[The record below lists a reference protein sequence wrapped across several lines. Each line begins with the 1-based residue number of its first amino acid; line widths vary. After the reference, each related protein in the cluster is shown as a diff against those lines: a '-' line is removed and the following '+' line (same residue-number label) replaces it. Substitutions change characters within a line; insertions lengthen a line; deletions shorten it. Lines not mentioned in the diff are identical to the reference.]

1 MTHHYSH
8 VDEGEKR
15 VAATRVFDVITG
27 GKGGIQGGPP
37 PRRMTRRS
45 VRTQKT
51 PRARGLRSEVPPG
64 FEPGMVVLLTT
75 RGWYR
80 NKVLETLAK
89 GFRAARQRLTGVAEL
104 NDEVIDEALRD
115 VRLSLLEGDVEFR
128 VVKRFLERV
137 KEQARGK
144 QVELRA
150 KSAEYG
156 TKSITPE
163 QAFIAI
169 CQDELVKMMGPVET
183 ELKWAKKGPTGIM
196 MCGLQGSGKTT
207 TVGKLARW
215 LEKTHKKKPML
226 VAADIYRPAAVE
238 QLKTLGRQ
246 LDMPVYSAEGKDPVT
261 ICREANNEA
270 AAQGCDVVIF
280 DTAGRLAIDEPLM
293 QELDD
298 INKAVTPANIFLV
311 LDAMT
316 GQDAVNVA
324 ETFNKRLDIDGVI
337 MTKLDGDAR
346 GGAALSVK
354 EITGKPIKFLGIGE
368 QLDKLEEFRPEG
380 LASRILGMGDIVGLV
395 KDFEQVVDAE
405 KAEEDALRML
415 KGKFDMQDFLEQIR
429 LIQKMGSLKDLFEKL
444 PFFGGGLP
452 EGVNLDDRELVKIEA
467 MISSMTY
474 EERLNPQVFVATSW
488 EDYSTTAGRQAK
500 RRRADFHPG
509 RVKRISKGSGR
520 TETEVKE
527 LLQKFA
533 QMRQMMVQL
542 GASTG
547 LMGKIPGMKQFG
559 QMKKLAN
566 MDINALMAAGGGMP
580 DMSALGA
587 GGGMPNIPGMPGM
600 PGNVPGMPKGFTPP
614 GTKGAAVGVQAA
626 RERQKSRDKRK
637 AEKAARKKNR
647 R

>member
-1 MTHHYSH
+1 M
-8 VDEGEKR
+8 
-15 VAATRVFDVITG
+15 
-27 GKGGIQGGPP
+27 
-37 PRRMTRRS
+37 
-45 VRTQKT
+45 
-51 PRARGLRSEVPPG
+51 
-64 FEPGMVVLLTT
+64 
-75 RGWYR
+75 
-80 NKVLETLAK
+80 LETLAK
-89 GFRAARQRLTGVAEL
+89 GFRSARQRLTGVAEL
-104 NDEVIDEALRD
+104 TDDVIDEALRD

-128 VVKRFLERV
+128 VVKRFLDRV
-137 KEQARGK
+137 REAARGK

-156 TKSITPE
+156 TRSITPE
-163 QAFIAI
+163 QAFVAI
-169 CQDELVKMMGPVET
+169 CQEELIKMMGPVET
-183 ELKWAKKGPTGIM
+183 DLKWAKKGPTGIM

-207 TVGKLARW
+207 TVGKLARY
-215 LEKTHKKKPML
+215 LEKGHKKKPML

-246 LDMPVYSAEGKDPVT
+246 LEMPVYSAEGKDPVA
-261 ICREANNEA
+261 ICREANHAA

-293 QELDD
+293 QELED
-298 INKAVTPANIFLV
+298 IDKAVTPANIFLV

-324 ETFNKRLDIDGVI
+324 ETFNKRLNLDGVI

-354 EITGKPIKFLGIGE
+354 EITGKPIKFLGMGE
-368 QLDKLEEFRPEG
+368 TLDKLEEFRPEG

-467 MISSMTY
+467 MISSMTL
-474 EERLNPQVFVATSW
+474 EERVNPQVFVATTW
-488 EDYSTTAGRQAK
+488 EDFMATSGRQAK
-500 RRRADFHPG
+500 RRRADFHAG
-509 RVKRISKGSGR
+509 RVKRIAKGSGR
-520 TETEVKE
+520 GEHEVKE

-547 LMGKIPGMKQFG
+547 LMGKIPGFKQFS

-566 MDINALMAAGGGMP
+566 MDLNALM
-580 DMSALGA
+580 GA
-587 GGGMPNIPGMPGM
+587 GGGLPEGLAGAAGGLPGMPAMPGIPTGNIPGL
-600 PGNVPGMPKGFTPP
+600 PKGYTPP
-614 GTKGAAVGVQAA
+614 GTKSLVGAQRANDK
-626 RERQKSRDKRK
+626 QKSRDKRK

>member
-1 MTHHYSH
+1 
-8 VDEGEKR
+8 
-15 VAATRVFDVITG
+15 
-27 GKGGIQGGPP
+27 
-37 PRRMTRRS
+37 
-45 VRTQKT
+45 
-51 PRARGLRSEVPPG
+51 
-64 FEPGMVVLLTT
+64 
-75 RGWYR
+75 
-80 NKVLETLAK
+80 VLETLAK
-89 GFRAARQRLTGVAEL
+89 GFRAARTRLTGVAEL
-104 NDEVIDEALRD
+104 TDDVIDEALRD

-137 KEQARGK
+137 KEAARGK
-144 QVELRA
+144 SVELRA

-156 TKSITPE
+156 TKTITPE

-169 CQDELVKMMGPVET
+169 CQDELIKMMGPVET
-183 ELKWAKKGPTGIM
+183 DLKWARKGPTGIM

-207 TVGKLARW
+207 TVGKLARY

-246 LDMPVYSAEGKDPVT
+246 LDMPVFSAEGKDPVT
-261 ICREANNEA
+261 ICREASLA
-270 AAQGCDVVIF
+270 AAGQGCDVIIY

-293 QELDD
+293 QELED
-298 INKAVTPANIFLV
+298 IDKAVTPANIFLV

-324 ETFNKRLDIDGVI
+324 ETFNKRLNLDGVI

-354 EITGKPIKFLGIGE
+354 EITGKPIKFLGMGE
-368 QLDKLEEFRPEG
+368 TLDKLEEFRPEG

-415 KGKFDMQDFLEQIR
+415 KGKFDMQDFLEQIK

-444 PFFGGGLP
+444 PFFNGGLP
-452 EGVNLDDRELVKIEA
+452 EGVNLDDRELTKIEA
-467 MISSMTY
+467 MISSMTR
-474 EERLNPQVFVATSW
+474 EERTNPQVFVATSW
-488 EDYSTTAGRQAK
+488 EEFTATSGKNAK
-500 RRRADFHPG
+500 RRRADFDTS
-509 RVKRISKGSGR
+509 RVKRIANGSGR
-520 TETEVKE
+520 KDTEVKE

-547 LMGKIPGMKQFG
+547 LMGKIPGFKQFS

-566 MDINALMAAGGGMP
+566 MDIGALR
-580 DMSALGA
+580 GA
-587 GGGMPNIPGMPGM
+587 GGGFDGGALGGAGGMPNMPAMPGVPTGNIPGLPRGYS
-600 PGNVPGMPKGFTPP
+600 PP
-614 GTKGAAVGVQAA
+614 GTKSLVGQQRASDK
-626 RERQKSRDKRK
+626 QKSRDKRK

>member
-1 MTHHYSH
+1 M
-8 VDEGEKR
+8 
-15 VAATRVFDVITG
+15 
-27 GKGGIQGGPP
+27 
-37 PRRMTRRS
+37 
-45 VRTQKT
+45 
-51 PRARGLRSEVPPG
+51 
-64 FEPGMVVLLTT
+64 
-75 RGWYR
+75 
-80 NKVLETLAK
+80 LETLAK
-89 GFRAARQRLTGVAEL
+89 GFKAARQRLTGVAEL
-104 NDEVIDEALRD
+104 SDDVIEDALRD

-137 KEQARGK
+137 REAARGK
-144 QVELRA
+144 EVELRA
-150 KSAEYG
+150 KSKEYG
-156 TKSITPE
+156 TRSITPE

-169 CQDELVKMMGPVET
+169 CQDELTKMMGPVDT
-183 ELKWAKKGPTGIM
+183 ELKWASKGPTGIM
-196 MCGLQGSGKTT
+196 VVGLQGSGKTT

-215 LEKTHKKKPML
+215 LEKTHNKKPML
-226 VAADIYRPAAVE
+226 VAADIYRPAAVA
-238 QLKTLGRQ
+238 QLKTLGGK
-246 LDMPVYSAEGKDPVT
+246 LGMPVWSMEGKDPVT
-261 ICREANNEA
+261 ICKEGAQQA
-270 AAQGCDVVIF
+270 ILQGCDVVIF

-293 QELDD
+293 QELED
-298 INKAVTPANIFLV
+298 IDKAVTPKNIFLV

-324 ETFNKRLDIDGVI
+324 DTFNKRLNLDGVI

-354 EITGKPIKFLGIGE
+354 EITGKPIKFLGMGE

-452 EGVNLDDRELVKIEA
+452 EGVNLDDRELIKIEA
-467 MISSMTY
+467 MISSMTV
-474 EERLNPQVFVATSW
+474 EERLNPQVFVTTTWEEFMSTS
-488 EDYSTTAGRQAK
+488 GRQAK
-500 RRRADFHPG
+500 RRRADFDPG
-509 RVKRISKGSGR
+509 RVKRVSRGSGR
-520 TETEVKE
+520 SEQEVKD

-547 LMGKIPGMKQFG
+547 LMGKIPGMKQFS

-566 MDINALMAAGGGMP
+566 MDINALMSAGGGLP
-580 DMSALGA
+580 A
-587 GGGMPNIPGMPGM
+587 GMEGLPNMPGM
-600 PGNVPGMPKGFTPP
+600 PGIPTGNVPGLPKGYTPP
-614 GTKGAAVGVQAA
+614 GSKGVVGQVRASDKA
-626 RERQKSRDKRK
+626 KSRDKRK

>member
-1 MTHHYSH
+1 
-8 VDEGEKR
+8 
-15 VAATRVFDVITG
+15 
-27 GKGGIQGGPP
+27 
-37 PRRMTRRS
+37 
-45 VRTQKT
+45 
-51 PRARGLRSEVPPG
+51 
-64 FEPGMVVLLTT
+64 
-75 RGWYR
+75 
-80 NKVLETLAK
+80 VLETLAK

-104 NDEVIDEALRD
+104 NDDVIDEALRD
-115 VRLSLLEGDVEFR
+115 VRLSLLEGDVEFS

-137 KEQARGK
+137 REAARGK
-144 QVELRA
+144 SVELRA
-150 KSAEYG
+150 KSQEYG

-169 CQDELVKMMGPVET
+169 CQDELIKMMGPVDT
-183 ELKWAKKGPTGIM
+183 ELIWARKGPTGIM

-246 LDMPVYSAEGKDPVT
+246 LDMPVFSLDGKDPVT
-261 ICREANNEA
+261 ICKEANHAA

-293 QELDD
+293 QELED
-298 INKAVTPANIFLV
+298 IDKAVTPANIFLV

-316 GQDAVNVA
+316 GQDAVHVA
-324 ETFNKRLDIDGVI
+324 QTFNTRLDLSGVI

-354 EITGKPIKFLGIGE
+354 EMTGKPIKFLGMGE
-368 QLDKLEEFRPEG
+368 TLDKLEEFRPEG

-467 MISSMTY
+467 MISSMTV
-474 EERLNPQVFVATSW
+474 EERVNPQVFVATSW
-488 EDYSTTAGRQAK
+488 EDFATTAGKSAK
-500 RRRADFHPG
+500 RRRADFHPS
-509 RVKRISKGSGR
+509 RVKRIATGSGR
-520 TETEVKE
+520 TEQEVKE

-547 LMGKIPGMKQFG
+547 LMGKIPGFKQFQ

-566 MDINALMAAGGGMP
+566 MDIGALMAAGGDLPAGL
-580 DMSALGA
+580 AGA
-587 GGGMPNIPGMPGM
+587 GPGGMPNMPAMPGIPTGNL
-600 PGNVPGMPKGFTPP
+600 PGLPKGYTPP
-614 GTKGAAVGVQAA
+614 GTRGAAPGQQRSAD
-626 RERQKSRDKRK
+626 RQKARDKRK

>member
-1 MTHHYSH
+1 M
-8 VDEGEKR
+8 
-15 VAATRVFDVITG
+15 
-27 GKGGIQGGPP
+27 
-37 PRRMTRRS
+37 
-45 VRTQKT
+45 
-51 PRARGLRSEVPPG
+51 
-64 FEPGMVVLLTT
+64 
-75 RGWYR
+75 
-80 NKVLETLAK
+80 LETLAK

-104 NDEVIDEALRD
+104 NDDVIDEALRD

-137 KEQARGK
+137 KEAARGK

-150 KSAEYG
+150 KSQEYG

-169 CQDELVKMMGPVET
+169 CQDELIKMMGPVQT

-196 MCGLQGSGKTT
+196 VAGLQGSGKTT
-207 TVGKLARW
+207 TVGKLARY
-215 LEKTHKKKPML
+215 LEKTHKKKPLL

-246 LDMPVYSAEGKDPVT
+246 LDMPVYSAEGKDPVA
-261 ICREANNEA
+261 ICKEANDQA
-270 AAQGCDVVIF
+270 AAKGCDVVIF

-293 QELDD
+293 QELED
-298 INKAVTPANIFLV
+298 IDKAVTPANIFLV

-324 ETFNKRLDIDGVI
+324 DTFNKRLNLDGVI

-368 QLDKLEEFRPEG
+368 SLDKLEEFRPEG

-444 PFFGGGLP
+444 PFFNGGLP

-467 MISSMTY
+467 MISSMTI
-474 EERLNPQVFVATSW
+474 EERTNPQVFVTTSW
-488 EDYSTTAGRQAK
+488 EDFATTSGKSAK
-500 RRRADFHPG
+500 RRRADFDVS
-509 RVKRISKGSGR
+509 RVRRISKGSGR
-520 TETEVKE
+520 AENEVKE

-547 LMGKIPGMKQFG
+547 LMGKIPGFKQFS

-566 MDINALMAAGGGMP
+566 MDINALMAGGGGLP
-580 DMSALGA
+580 PGFGGE
-587 GGGMPNIPGMPGM
+587 GGGAPNMPMMPGVPVGNIPGL
-600 PGNVPGMPKGFTPP
+600 PKGYTPP
-614 GTKGAAVGVQAA
+614 GTKSLTGGS
-626 RERQKSRDKRK
+626 RPNDKQKARDKRK

>member
-1 MTHHYSH
+1 M
-8 VDEGEKR
+8 
-15 VAATRVFDVITG
+15 
-27 GKGGIQGGPP
+27 
-37 PRRMTRRS
+37 
-45 VRTQKT
+45 
-51 PRARGLRSEVPPG
+51 
-64 FEPGMVVLLTT
+64 
-75 RGWYR
+75 
-80 NKVLETLAK
+80 LETLAK

-104 NDEVIDEALRD
+104 TDDVIEDALRD
-115 VRLSLLEGDVEFR
+115 VRLSLLEGDVEFK

-137 KEQARGK
+137 REAARGK
-144 QVELRA
+144 EIELRA
-150 KSAEYG
+150 KSKEYG
-156 TKSITPE
+156 TRTITPE

-169 CQDELVKMMGPVET
+169 CQEELTKMMGPVDT
-183 ELKWAKKGPTGIM
+183 ELKWAKKGATGFM
-196 MCGLQGSGKTT
+196 VVGLQGSGKTT
-207 TVGKLARW
+207 SVGKLARF
-215 LEKTHKKKPML
+215 LEKTHGKKPML

-246 LDMPVYSAEGKDPVT
+246 LSMPVFSAEGKDPIA
-261 ICREANNEA
+261 ICKEGNERA
-270 AAQGCDVVIF
+270 ALEGCDVVIF

-293 QELDD
+293 QELED
-298 INKAVTPANIFLV
+298 IDKAVQPSNIFLV

-324 ETFNKRLDIDGVI
+324 DTFNKRLNLDGVI

-354 EITGKPIKFLGIGE
+354 EITGKPIKFLGMGE

-415 KGKFDMQDFLEQIR
+415 KGKFDMQDFLEQIKM
-429 LIQKMGSLKDLFEKL
+429 IQKMGSLKDLFEKL
-444 PFFGGGLP
+444 PFFNGGLP

-467 MISSMTY
+467 MISSMTQ
-474 EERLNPQVFVATSW
+474 EERLNPQVFVATTW
-488 EDYSTTAGRQAK
+488 EEFMSTSGRNAK
-500 RRRADFHPG
+500 RRRADFDPG
-509 RVKRISKGSGR
+509 RVRRVSKGSGR
-520 TETEVKE
+520 TEVEVKE

-547 LMGKIPGMKQFG
+547 LMGKIPGFKQFS

-566 MDINALMAAGGGMP
+566 MDINALMSAGGGMG
-580 DMSALGA
+580 D
-587 GGGMPNIPGMPGM
+587 GMPGM
-600 PGNVPGMPKGFTPP
+600 PNMPGMPGLPVGNMPGMPKGYTPP
-614 GTKGAAVGVQAA
+614 GSKGVVGQVRASDKA
-626 RERQKSRDKRK
+626 KSRDKRK

>member
-1 MTHHYSH
+1 M
-8 VDEGEKR
+8 
-15 VAATRVFDVITG
+15 
-27 GKGGIQGGPP
+27 
-37 PRRMTRRS
+37 
-45 VRTQKT
+45 
-51 PRARGLRSEVPPG
+51 
-64 FEPGMVVLLTT
+64 
-75 RGWYR
+75 
-80 NKVLETLAK
+80 LETLAK
-89 GFRAARQRLTGVAEL
+89 GFRAARERLTGVAEL
-104 NDEVIDEALRD
+104 SDEVIEDALRD

-137 KEQARGK
+137 KEAARGK
-144 QVELRA
+144 QIELRA
-150 KSAEYG
+150 KSKEYG
-156 TKSITPE
+156 TRTITPD

-169 CQDELVKMMGPVET
+169 CQDELIKMMGPVET
-183 ELKWAKKGPTGIM
+183 ELRWAKKGATGIM
-196 MCGLQGSGKTT
+196 VVGLQGSGKTT
-207 TVGKLARW
+207 SVGKLARW

-226 VAADIYRPAAVE
+226 VAADIYRPAAIE
-238 QLKTLGRQ
+238 QLRTLGRQ
-246 LDMPVYSAEGKDPVT
+246 LDMPVFTIEGKDPVT
-261 ICREANNEA
+261 ICREAA
-270 AAQGCDVVIF
+270 TKAAQDGCDVIIY

-293 QELDD
+293 QELED
-298 INKAVTPANIFLV
+298 IDKAATPSNIFLV

-324 ETFNKRLDIDGVI
+324 ETFNQRLNLDGVI

-354 EITGKPIKFLGIGE
+354 EITGKPIKFLGMGE
-368 QLDKLEEFRPEG
+368 SLDKLEEFRPEG

-452 EGVNLDDRELVKIEA
+452 EGVNLDDRELTKIEA
-467 MISSMTY
+467 MISSMTR
-474 EERLNPQVFVATSW
+474 EERTNPQVFVATSW
-488 EDYSTTAGRQAK
+488 EDFMATSGRQAK
-500 RRRADFHPG
+500 RRRADFNPS
-509 RVKRISKGSGR
+509 RVKRVSKGSGR
-520 TETEVKE
+520 TEQEVKE

-547 LMGKIPGMKQFG
+547 LMGKIPGFKQFS

-566 MDINALMAAGGGMP
+566 MDINALMSAGGGLP
-580 DMSALGA
+580 PGLGEA
-587 GGGMPNIPGMPGM
+587 VGMPNMPAMPGI
-600 PGNVPGMPKGFTPP
+600 PTGNVPGLPKGYTPP
-614 GTKGAAVGVQAA
+614 GSKAAVGQPRAGDK
-626 RERQKSRDKRK
+626 QKARDKRK

>member
-1 MTHHYSH
+1 M
-8 VDEGEKR
+8 
-15 VAATRVFDVITG
+15 
-27 GKGGIQGGPP
+27 
-37 PRRMTRRS
+37 
-45 VRTQKT
+45 
-51 PRARGLRSEVPPG
+51 
-64 FEPGMVVLLTT
+64 
-75 RGWYR
+75 
-80 NKVLETLAK
+80 LETLAK

-115 VRLSLLEGDVEFR
+115 VRLSLLEGDVEFT

-137 KEQARGK
+137 REAARGK

-150 KSAEYG
+150 KSKEYG

-169 CQDELVKMMGPVET
+169 CQDELTKMMGPVDT
-183 ELKWAKKGPTGIM
+183 DLQWAKNAPTGIM
-196 MCGLQGSGKTT
+196 MCGLQGAGKTT

-215 LEKTHKKKPML
+215 LEKNHNKKPML
-226 VAADIYRPAAVE
+226 VAADVYRPAAIE

-246 LDMPVYSAEGKDPVT
+246 LSMPVFSIEGSKDPVK
-261 ICREANNEA
+261 ICRDANEA
-270 AAQGCDVVIF
+270 AALQGCDVVIF

-298 INKAVTPANIFLV
+298 IDKAVHPSNIFLV

-324 ETFNKRLDIDGVI
+324 ATFNKRLDITGVI

-354 EITGKPIKFLGIGE
+354 EITGKPIKFLGMGE

-395 KDFEQVVDAE
+395 RDFEQVVDAE

-429 LIQKMGSLKDLFEKL
+429 LIQKMGSLKDLFAKL
-444 PFFGGGLP
+444 PMMGQLP
-452 EGVNLDDRELVKIEA
+452 EGVNLDDRELTKIEA
-467 MISSMTY
+467 MISSMTI
-474 EERLNPQVFVATSW
+474 EERIDPQVFVATTW
-488 EDYSTTAGRQAK
+488 EEFATTGGKQSK

-509 RVKRISKGSGR
+509 RVKRIAKGSGR
-520 TETEVKE
+520 TEVEVKE

-547 LMGKIPGMKQFG
+547 LMGKIPGLKQFG

-566 MDINALMAAGGGMP
+566 MDIGALM
-580 DMSALGA
+580 GA
-587 GGGMPNIPGMPGM
+587 GGGLPEGFSMPGM
-600 PGNVPGMPKGFTPP
+600 PGLPGGLPGNIPGMPKGFTPP
-614 GTKGAAVGVQAA
+614 GSKGVVGQVRSSDRQKA
-626 RERQKSRDKRK
+626 REKRK
-637 AEKAARKKNR
+637 NEKAARKKSR

>member
-1 MTHHYSH
+1 M
-8 VDEGEKR
+8 
-15 VAATRVFDVITG
+15 
-27 GKGGIQGGPP
+27 
-37 PRRMTRRS
+37 
-45 VRTQKT
+45 
-51 PRARGLRSEVPPG
+51 
-64 FEPGMVVLLTT
+64 
-75 RGWYR
+75 
-80 NKVLETLAK
+80 LETLAK

-115 VRLSLLEGDVEFR
+115 VRLSLLEGDVEFT

-137 KEQARGK
+137 REAARGK

-150 KSAEYG
+150 KSKEYG

-169 CQDELVKMMGPVET
+169 CQDELTKMMGPVDT
-183 ELKWAKKGPTGIM
+183 ELQFAKKGPTGIM
-196 MCGLQGSGKTT
+196 MCGLQGAGKTT

-215 LEKTHKKKPML
+215 LEKNHNKKPML
-226 VAADIYRPAAVE
+226 VAADVYRPAAVE

-246 LDMPVYSAEGKDPVT
+246 LSMPVFSIDGSKDPVK
-261 ICREANNEA
+261 ICRDANEA
-270 AAQGCDVVIF
+270 AALQGCDVVIF

-298 INKAVTPANIFLV
+298 IDKAVHPSNIFLV

-324 ETFNKRLDIDGVI
+324 HTFNKRLDITGVI

-354 EITGKPIKFLGIGE
+354 EITGKPIKFLGMGE

-380 LASRILGMGDIVGLV
+380 LASRILGMGDIVCLV

-429 LIQKMGSLKDLFEKL
+429 LIQKMGSLKDLFAKL
-444 PFFGGGLP
+444 PMMGQLP
-452 EGVNLDDRELVKIEA
+452 EGVNLDDRELTKIEA
-467 MISSMTY
+467 MISSMTI
-474 EERLNPQVFVATSW
+474 EERIDPQVFVATTW
-488 EDYSTTAGRQAK
+488 EEFATTGGKQQK

-509 RVKRISKGSGR
+509 RVRRIAKGSGR
-520 TETEVKE
+520 TEVEVKE

-547 LMGKIPGMKQFG
+547 LMGKIPGLKQFG

-566 MDINALMAAGGGMP
+566 MDIGALM
-580 DMSALGA
+580 GA
-587 GGGMPNIPGMPGM
+587 GGGLPEGFSMPGM
-600 PGNVPGMPKGFTPP
+600 PGLPGGQPGNIPGMPKGFTPP
-614 GTKGAAVGVQAA
+614 GSKGVVGQVRSSDRQKA
-626 RERQKSRDKRK
+626 REKRK
-637 AEKAARKKNR
+637 NEKAARKKSR

>member
-1 MTHHYSH
+1 M
-8 VDEGEKR
+8 
-15 VAATRVFDVITG
+15 
-27 GKGGIQGGPP
+27 
-37 PRRMTRRS
+37 
-45 VRTQKT
+45 
-51 PRARGLRSEVPPG
+51 
-64 FEPGMVVLLTT
+64 
-75 RGWYR
+75 
-80 NKVLETLAK
+80 LETLAK
-89 GFRAARQRLTGVAEL
+89 GFRAARAKLTGVAEL
-104 NDEVIDEALRD
+104 TDDVIDEALRE
-115 VRLSLLEGDVEFR
+115 VRLSLLEADVEFR
-128 VVKRFLERV
+128 VVKRFMDRV
-137 KEQARGK
+137 KEAAEGERIQLK
-144 QVELRA
+144 A
-150 KSAEYG
+150 KSKEYG
-156 TKSITPE
+156 VKTITPE
-163 QAFIAI
+163 QAFIKI
-169 CQDELVKMMGPVET
+169 CQDELVAMMGPVDT

-207 TVGKLARW
+207 SVGKLARY
-215 LEKTHKKKPML
+215 LEKTHKKRSML

-246 LDMPVYSAEGKDPVT
+246 LDLPVYSAEGKDPVT
-261 ICREANNEA
+261 ICREANEAA

-280 DTAGRLAIDEPLM
+280 DTAGRLSIDEPLM

-324 ETFNKRLDIDGVI
+324 DTFNKRLDIDGVI

-354 EITGKPIKFLGIGE
+354 EKTGKPIKFLGMGE

-452 EGVNLDDRELVKIEA
+452 EGVNLDDRELTKIEA
-467 MISSMTY
+467 MISSMTF
-474 EERLNPQVFVATSW
+474 EERMNPQVFVATSW

-500 RRRADFHPG
+500 RRRADFHPS

-520 TETEVKE
+520 TENEVKE

-547 LMGKIPGMKQFG
+547 LMGKIPGFKQFS

-580 DMSALGA
+580 DLAA
-587 GGGMPNIPGMPGM
+587 AGGMPNMPNMPGVPQGNIPGL
-600 PGNVPGMPKGFTPP
+600 PKGFTPP
-614 GTKGAAVGVQAA
+614 GSKGPAVGIQAA
-626 RERQKSRDKRK
+626 RDRQKARDKRK
-637 AEKAARKKNR
+637 AEKQARKKNR

>member
-1 MTHHYSH
+1 
-8 VDEGEKR
+8 
-15 VAATRVFDVITG
+15 
-27 GKGGIQGGPP
+27 
-37 PRRMTRRS
+37 
-45 VRTQKT
+45 
-51 PRARGLRSEVPPG
+51 
-64 FEPGMVVLLTT
+64 
-75 RGWYR
+75 
-80 NKVLETLAK
+80 VLETLAK

-104 NDEVIDEALRD
+104 SDDVIDEALRD

-144 QVELRA
+144 QIELRA
-150 KSAEYG
+150 KSQEYG
-156 TKSITPE
+156 SRTITPE

-169 CQDELVKMMGPVET
+169 CQDELIKMMGPVQT
-183 ELKWAKKGPTGIM
+183 ELKWAKKGATGIM
-196 MCGLQGSGKTT
+196 VCGLQGSGKTT
-207 TVGKLARW
+207 TVGKLARH
-215 LEKTHKKKPML
+215 LEKTHKKKPLL

-246 LDMPVYSAEGKDPVT
+246 LDMPVYSAEGKDPVA
-261 ICREANNEA
+261 ICREANDQA
-270 AAQGCDVVIF
+270 AAKGCDVVIF

-293 QELDD
+293 QELED
-298 INKAVTPANIFLV
+298 IDKAVTPANIFLV

-324 ETFNKRLDIDGVI
+324 DTFNKRLNLDGVI

-354 EITGKPIKFLGIGE
+354 EITGKPIKFLGMGE
-368 QLDKLEEFRPEG
+368 TLDKLEEFRPEG

-452 EGVNLDDRELVKIEA
+452 EGVNLDDRELTKIEA
-467 MISSMTY
+467 MISSMTI
-474 EERLNPQVFVATSW
+474 EERTNPQVFVATSW
-488 EDYSTTAGRQAK
+488 EDFATTSGESAK
-500 RRRADFHPG
+500 RRRADFDTS
-509 RVKRISKGSGR
+509 RVRRISKGSGR
-520 TETEVKE
+520 GEQEVRE

-547 LMGKIPGMKQFG
+547 LMGKIPGFKQFS

-566 MDINALMAAGGGMP
+566 MDINALMSAGGGLPPGLEGM
-580 DMSALGA
+580 A
-587 GGGMPNIPGMPGM
+587 GGMPNMPNMPGLPVGNIPGL
-600 PGNVPGMPKGFTPP
+600 PKGYTPP
-614 GTKGAAVGVQAA
+614 GTKSLVGQQ
-626 RERQKSRDKRK
+626 RHNDKQKARDKRK

>member
-1 MTHHYSH
+1 M
-8 VDEGEKR
+8 
-15 VAATRVFDVITG
+15 
-27 GKGGIQGGPP
+27 
-37 PRRMTRRS
+37 
-45 VRTQKT
+45 
-51 PRARGLRSEVPPG
+51 
-64 FEPGMVVLLTT
+64 
-75 RGWYR
+75 
-80 NKVLETLAK
+80 LETLAK
-89 GFRAARQRLTGVAEL
+89 GFRAARQRFSGVAEL
-104 NDEVIDEALRD
+104 TDDIIDEALRD

-128 VVKRFLERV
+128 VVKRFLDRV
-137 KEQARGK
+137 KEAARGK

-150 KSAEYG
+150 KSQEYG

-169 CQDELVKMMGPVET
+169 CQDELVKMMGPVDT
-183 ELKWAKKGPTGIM
+183 ELTWARKGPTGIM

-207 TVGKLARW
+207 TVGKIARY
-215 LEKTHKKKPML
+215 LEKTHNKKPML
-226 VAADIYRPAAVE
+226 VAADVYRPAAIE

-246 LDMPVYSAEGKDPVT
+246 LDMPVFSIDGSTDPVA
-261 ICREANNEA
+261 ICRQANEEA
-270 AAQGCDVVIF
+270 ARQGRDVVIF

-298 INKAVTPANIFLV
+298 IDKAVTPANIFLV
-311 LDAMT
+311 IDAMT

-324 ETFNKRLDIDGVI
+324 DAFNKRLDLSGIV

-354 EITGKPIKFLGIGE
+354 EITGKPIKFLGMGE
-368 QLDKLEEFRPEG
+368 SLDKLEEFRPDG
-380 LASRILGMGDIVGLV
+380 LASRILGMGDIMGLV

-444 PFFGGGLP
+444 PFVSGGLP

-467 MISSMTY
+467 MISSMTLK
-474 EERLNPQVFVATSW
+474 ERLDPQVFVATSW
-488 EDYSTTAGRQAK
+488 EDFATTAGKTAK
-500 RRRADFHPG
+500 RRRADFHTG
-509 RVKRISKGSGR
+509 RVKRIANGSGR
-520 TETEVKE
+520 SENEVKE

-547 LMGKIPGMKQFG
+547 LMGKIPGFKQFQ

-566 MDINALMAAGGGMP
+566 MDIGALMNAGGGFGGLP
-580 DMSALGA
+580 GEA
-587 GGGMPNIPGMPGM
+587 GGMPGM
-600 PGNVPGMPKGFTPP
+600 PAMPGIPTGNIPGLPKGYTPP
-614 GTKGAAVGVQAA
+614 GTPGRAAAPV
-626 RERQKSRDKRK
+626 RSNDRQKARDKRK

>member
-1 MTHHYSH
+1 
-8 VDEGEKR
+8 
-15 VAATRVFDVITG
+15 
-27 GKGGIQGGPP
+27 
-37 PRRMTRRS
+37 
-45 VRTQKT
+45 
-51 PRARGLRSEVPPG
+51 
-64 FEPGMVVLLTT
+64 
-75 RGWYR
+75 
-80 NKVLETLAK
+80 VLETLAK
-89 GFRAARQRLTGVAEL
+89 GFRVARERLTGVAEL
-104 NDEVIDEALRD
+104 TDEVIEDALRD

-137 KEQARGK
+137 KEAARGK
-144 QVELRA
+144 QIELRA
-150 KSAEYG
+150 KSKEYG
-156 TKSITPE
+156 TRSITPD

-169 CQDELVKMMGPVET
+169 CQDELIKMMGPVDT
-183 ELKWAKKGPTGIM
+183 ELRWAKKGPTGIM
-196 MCGLQGSGKTT
+196 MVGLQGSGKTT
-207 TVGKLARW
+207 SVGKLARW
-215 LEKTHKKKPML
+215 LEKTKDKKPLL
-226 VAADIYRPAAVE
+226 VAADIYRPAAID
-238 QLKTLGRQ
+238 QLQTLGRQ
-246 LDMPVYSAEGKDPVT
+246 LGMPVFTIPGKDPVA
-261 ICREANNEA
+261 ICREAA
-270 AAQGCDVVIF
+270 TKAAQEGCDVVIY

-293 QELDD
+293 QELED
-298 INKAVTPANIFLV
+298 IDKAATPANIFLV

-324 ETFNKRLDIDGVI
+324 ETFNQRLNLDGVI

-354 EITGKPIKFLGIGE
+354 EITGKPIKFLGMGE
-368 QLDKLEEFRPEG
+368 SLDKLEEFRPEG

-452 EGVNLDDRELVKIEA
+452 EGVNLDDRELTKIEA
-467 MISSMTY
+467 MISSMTR
-474 EERLNPQVFVATSW
+474 EERTNPQVFVATTW
-488 EDYSTTAGRQAK
+488 EDFVATSGKQAK
-500 RRRADFHPG
+500 RRRADFNPG
-509 RVKRISKGSGR
+509 RVKRVSRGSGR
-520 TETEVKE
+520 SEQEVKE

-547 LMGKIPGMKQFG
+547 LMGKIPGFKQFS

-566 MDINALMAAGGGMP
+566 MDINALMSAGGGLP
-580 DMSALGA
+580 PGLGEGA
-587 GGGMPNIPGMPGM
+587 GMPNMPAMPGIPSGHIPGL
-600 PGNVPGMPKGFTPP
+600 PKGYNPP
-614 GTKGAAVGVQAA
+614 GSKGTVGQVRASDK
-626 RERQKSRDKRK
+626 QKARDKRK

>member
-1 MTHHYSH
+1 
-8 VDEGEKR
+8 
-15 VAATRVFDVITG
+15 
-27 GKGGIQGGPP
+27 
-37 PRRMTRRS
+37 
-45 VRTQKT
+45 
-51 PRARGLRSEVPPG
+51 
-64 FEPGMVVLLTT
+64 
-75 RGWYR
+75 
-80 NKVLETLAK
+80 VLETLAK

-115 VRLSLLEGDVEFR
+115 VRLSLLEGDVEFT

-137 KEQARGK
+137 REAARGK

-150 KSAEYG
+150 KSKEYG

-169 CQDELVKMMGPVET
+169 CQDELTKMMGPVDT
-183 ELKWAKKGPTGIM
+183 DLQWAKNAPTGIM
-196 MCGLQGSGKTT
+196 MCGLQGAGKTT

-215 LEKTHKKKPML
+215 LEKNHNKKPML
-226 VAADIYRPAAVE
+226 VAADVYRPAAIE

-246 LDMPVYSAEGKDPVT
+246 LSMPVFSIEGSKDPVK
-261 ICREANNEA
+261 ICRDANEA
-270 AAQGCDVVIF
+270 AALQGCDVVIF

-298 INKAVTPANIFLV
+298 IDKAVHPSNIFLV

-324 ETFNKRLDIDGVI
+324 ATFNKRLDITGVI

-354 EITGKPIKFLGIGE
+354 EITGKPIKFLGMGE

-395 KDFEQVVDAE
+395 RDFEQVVDAE

-429 LIQKMGSLKDLFEKL
+429 LIQKMGSLKDLFAKL
-444 PFFGGGLP
+444 PMMGQLP
-452 EGVNLDDRELVKIEA
+452 EGVNLDDRELTKIEA
-467 MISSMTY
+467 MISSMTI
-474 EERLNPQVFVATSW
+474 EERIDPQVFVATTW
-488 EDYSTTAGRQAK
+488 EEFATTGGKQSK

-509 RVKRISKGSGR
+509 RVKRIAKGSGR
-520 TETEVKE
+520 TEVEVKE

-547 LMGKIPGMKQFG
+547 LMGKIPGLKQFG

-566 MDINALMAAGGGMP
+566 MDIGALM
-580 DMSALGA
+580 GA
-587 GGGMPNIPGMPGM
+587 GGGLPEGFSMPGM
-600 PGNVPGMPKGFTPP
+600 PGLPGGLPGNIPGMPKGFTPP
-614 GTKGAAVGVQAA
+614 GSKGVVGQVRSSDRQKA
-626 RERQKSRDKRK
+626 REKRK
-637 AEKAARKKNR
+637 NEKAARKKSR